1 MGIETY
7 LLVYLFPELGS
18 SLKGLLHIS
27 SPLLSRVHLR
37 VGMLT
42 VSIKSWLL
50 YLLAGPLKSLF
61 RPSPYFTPFP
71 ITTSFVND
79 SSSVEL
85 TRWSRTQSFQ
95 SSGFFLKSGN
105 LEASGFSAGFSSGH
119 DLWSDFRILKKCL
132 PTVVFFTLVNCKL
145 PSANLVK
152 IDCALYVSP
161 TSQSV
166 PHWSALITR
175 CAIWR
180 ENRQCTHGVLFLAWV
195 EAIIPPLCA
204 LWDRLVYW

>member
-1 MGIETY
+1 MTIWIWTFLLQLLFSS
-7 LLVYLFPELGS
+7 LLV
-18 SLKGLLHIS
+18 
-27 SPLLSRVHLR
+27 
-37 VGMLT
+37 
-42 VSIKSWLL
+42 
-50 YLLAGPLKSLF
+50 
-61 RPSPYFTPFP
+61 
-71 ITTSFVND
+71 VN
-79 SSSVEL
+79 SCNNCI
-85 TRWSRTQSFQ
+85 QSFQ
-95 SSGFFLKSGN
+95 SSGFNLKSGFS
-105 LEASGFSAGFSSGH
+105 EASGFSAGFSAGH
-119 DLWSDFRILKKCL
+119 DLWFDFRILKKCL

-195 EAIIPPLCA
+195 EAMTWPWLRPSSHHCA
-204 LWDRLVYW
+204 LYGIVWYIGRSTLTIKIYAEVYRNLLIGSFVSQRKHESKWRLFSRLLPHVKDCHMHYTWLVQY

>member
-1 MGIETY
+1 MACAFFKKI
-7 LLVYLFPELGS
+7 
-18 SLKGLLHIS
+18 
-27 SPLLSRVHLR
+27 
-37 VGMLT
+37 
-42 VSIKSWLL
+42 
-50 YLLAGPLKSLF
+50 
-61 RPSPYFTPFP
+61 
-71 ITTSFVND
+71 
-79 SSSVEL
+79 
-85 TRWSRTQSFQ
+85 QSFQ

-195 EAIIPPLCA
+195 EAMTWPWLRPSSHHCA
-204 LWDRLVYW
+204 LYGIVGIGRSTLTIKMWKSHQKHHHQKQSNGCALTNPGICFPALHLLMDF